1 MIQSLLTMP
10 VSQTSV
16 DPLNNEKE
24 LYSYLVSCQR
34 KLNKNKTEIYVSIA
48 QKIAPIDPLAVLKI
62 IAPNQ
67 PLYFYWENCRKEEAI
82 TAYGAVNHL
91 IFNGKDR
98 FIKVQKF
105 IQENTDKII
114 KIGEHNLNYS
124 TPHFCCSFSFL
135 DSPDFPRSPF
145 PGATVFLPQFQVI
158 RKKNTHALIVN
169 LAITKDTN
177 LELICEQIQYQLK
190 LISQAPSRIKYIQS
204 HLIENAL
211 IEEENALEF
220 KQSVIGALQSIAKQ
234 KFSKIVLA
242 HALNVILPEPFDA
255 INTLAYLRK
264 NHPDCYIFSTSNG
277 QGKQFIGASPE
288 RLISIHKQQFVT
300 DSLAG
305 SAPRGKNTSEDI
317 YLAKKLLRSEKEKR
331 EHQAVTDFIL
341 QRLWQLGLQPQQAP
355 LQLLKL
361 SNIQHLW
368 TPIYS
373 PLTTDIHPLE
383 ILGKLHPTPAVAGVP
398 TKIVCEEI
406 TRYESFDRSLYGAPI
421 GWVDYQGN
429 SEFIVC
435 IRSAL
440 IDNNRAT
447 IYGGAGI
454 VAGSDPHKEFDEVQL
469 KLQSLLRAL
478 F

>member
-16 DPLNNEKE
+16 NPLNNEKE
-24 LYSYLVSCQR
+24 LYHYLVSCQN
-34 KLNKNKTEIYVSIA
+34 KLNNQQEEIYVSLA
-48 QKIAPIDPLAVLKI
+48 KKIDPIDPLAVLRV

-82 TAYGAVNHL
+82 TSYGVANHL
-91 IFNGKDR
+91 IVNGKDR
-98 FIKVQKF
+98 FVKIQQF
-105 IQENTDKII
+105 IQENTEKII
-114 KIGEHNLNYS
+114 KVGDHNLSYS
-124 TPHFCCSFSFL
+124 TPHFYCSFSFL
-135 DSPDFPRSPF
+135 DTPNPDSPF
-145 PGATVFLPQFQVI
+145 PGGTVFLPQFQVM
-158 RKKNTHALIVN
+158 RKKNNHALIIN
-169 LAITKDTN
+169 LAITKETN
-177 LELICEQIQYQLK
+177 IELICEQIQYQIN
-190 LISQAPSRIKYIQS
+190 LISQAPTTITYRKSKLTEIPG
-204 HLIENAL
+204 IEDKNAL
-211 IEEENALEF
+211 TF
-220 KQSVIGALQSIAKQ
+220 KKSVISALKSIAAK

-242 HALNVILPEPFDA
+242 HSINVTLPEPFDY
-255 INTLAYLRK
+255 INSLAYLRK

-277 QGKQFIGASPE
+277 KGKQFIGASPE

-305 SAPRGKNTSEDI
+305 SAPRGKNLSEDT
-317 YLAKKLLRSEKEKR
+317 YFAKKLLRSEKEKR

-373 PLTTDIHPLE
+373 PLNANIHPLE
-383 ILGKLHPTPAVAGVP
+383 ILAQLHPTPAVAGVP
-398 TKIVCEEI
+398 TEIVCQEI
-406 TRYESFDRSLYGAPI
+406 SRYESFDRSLYSAPI

-429 SEFIVC
+429 SEFIVG

-440 IDNNRAT
+440 IDKNVAT
-447 IYGGAGI
+447 IYAGAGI
-454 VAGSDPHKEFDEVQL
+454 VAGSEPQKEFEEIQL
-469 KLQSLLRAL
+469 KLQSLLKAL